1 MIIEHSWWDDV
12 TATYCDICKKLT
24 TCYHYQGHFICDI
37 CDNITGFYIT
47 PMGFPKVEQPVKW
60 DEKAKNLITVEYVIE
75 DNDNY
80 E

>member
-1 MIIEHSWWDDV
+1 
-12 TATYCDICKKLT
+12 
-24 TCYHYQGHFICDI
+24 
-37 CDNITGFYIT
+37 
-47 PMGFPKVEQPVKW
+47 MGFPKVEQPVKW